1 MVFMENVKKLLVG
14 KAWEG
19 IVCTPFSGFAS
30 IIANNAGCI
39 QQQWGNFWLRQ
50 RFLPL
55 WGAFLG
61 GAFLEEGLAD
71 FIPGFLPAGFV
82 VGLPLETDFGGAV

>member
-14 KAWEG
+14 KAGES
-19 IVCTPFSGFAS
+19 IVCTPFGGFAS

-50 RFLPL
+50 RFLLL
-55 WGAFLG
+55 WGVFLG
-61 GAFLEEGLAD
+61 GAFLEEGLVD

-82 VGLPLETDFGGAV
+82 AVFPLETAFGGAV